1 MLSPVK
7 ESDSNCGNMP
17 SISCSCSS
25 WRCAHW
31 LIPCGQ
37 EALSAAHPALQPQ
50 LGQPSSGDAG
60 VSSDGIPLWLASGP
74 LSSRLFSTQHN
85 CFPVRLE
92 RWSLFFPCALTD
104 HLSIKKRGLKST
116 CSPPAA
122 GVQVISNFLAKTTWA
137 QAVSPEE
144 HCWKITL
151 SVSFSTPFMSFFS
164 ISVSYCKGTEA
175 AASIIF
181 IFSSSAMR

>member
-104 HLSIKKRGLKST
+104 HLSIKK
-116 CSPPAA
+116 
-122 GVQVISNFLAKTTWA
+122 
-137 QAVSPEE
+137 
-144 HCWKITL
+144 
-151 SVSFSTPFMSFFS
+151 
-164 ISVSYCKGTEA
+164 TEA
-175 AASIIF
+175 LRALAAHLQQVCRWSLI
-181 IFSSSAMR
+181 SLPRPPGHRQSLQNTAEQ